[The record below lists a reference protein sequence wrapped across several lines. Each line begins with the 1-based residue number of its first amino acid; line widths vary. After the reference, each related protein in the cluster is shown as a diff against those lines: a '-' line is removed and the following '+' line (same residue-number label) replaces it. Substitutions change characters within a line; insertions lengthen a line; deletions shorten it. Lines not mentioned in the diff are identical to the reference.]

1 MHFEN
6 KEYQAD
12 KINHS
17 EPKKVVLS
25 LHILQEEIQSSELR
39 LQEQQKKTNCVTLQQ

>member
-12 KINHS
+12 KINYT
-17 EPKKVVLS
+17 EPKEVVLS
-25 LHILQEEIQSSELR
+25 LHTLQEEIQSSELR
-39 LQEQQKKTNCVTLQQ
+39 LL

>member
-12 KINHS
+12 KRNCS
-17 EPKKVVLS
+17 KPKEVVQS
-25 LHILQEEIQSSELR
+25 LHILQEEIQLSELR
-39 LQEQQKKTNCVTLQQ
+39 LQW